1 MSAAINSIFLEAL
14 RLTVLDRASL
24 AEKIVESLETDIPE
38 EIEASH
44 LAVVRRRMDEVAGG
58 KVTLVDGESVI
69 ARMREK
75 LS

>member
-1 MSAAINSIFLEAL
+1 MSVAVNSIFQEAL
-14 RLTVLDRASL
+14 HLTVLDRASL

-44 LAVVRRRMDEVAGG
+44 LAVVSQRIKEVSRGG
-58 KVTLVDGESVI
+58 VTLLDGESI
-69 ARMREK
+69 MARMREK